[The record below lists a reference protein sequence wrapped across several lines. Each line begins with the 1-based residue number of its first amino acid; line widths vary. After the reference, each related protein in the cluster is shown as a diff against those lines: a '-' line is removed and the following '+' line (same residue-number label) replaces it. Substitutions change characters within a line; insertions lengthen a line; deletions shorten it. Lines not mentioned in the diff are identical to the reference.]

1 MTAGESSK
9 ERKNKGRWKRW
20 LRDLVLFA
28 VLFGGIS
35 LWQGRNL
42 LASGAP
48 APAVELTD
56 LEGASVQL
64 SDLHGKKVLLYFW
77 APWCGV
83 CNVVSPNLGWLAK
96 SDGVEVVSIAS
107 SYGDVGSVLAAHP
120 EDFSSLALLG
130 GEDAAQAFSVNA
142 YPTFYVLDEE
152 GRIQR
157 SFLGYTTKLGLWL
170 RTRF

>member
-1 MTAGESSK
+1 MTAHGANQA
-9 ERKNKGRWKRW
+9 RKKQGRWKRW

-35 LWQGRNL
+35 LWQGRHL
-42 LASGAP
+42 LASGEV

-56 LEGASVQL
+56 LEGAPVQL
-64 SDLHGKKVLLYFW
+64 ADLRGKKVLLYFW

-83 CNVVSPNLGWLAK
+83 CKAVKPNLRWLAG
-96 SDGVEVVSIAS
+96 SEGVEVVSVAS
-107 SYGDVGSVLAAHP
+107 SYGDVGSVLAAQP
-120 EDFSSLALLG
+120 EEFSSLALLG
-130 GEDAAQAFSVNA
+130 GEHAAEAFSVRA

-152 GRIQR
+152 GRIRR